1 MANLQKQ
8 SGARVS
14 AELRDSAGD
23 IVSRGEALLFP
34 DDDKSAHFYP
44 HDSAHRDRIRSFAKT
59 LVLTDDNESQSIV
72 AIQECAQEVRH
83 EQHFHLRLS

>member
-8 SGARVS
+8 SGARVP
-14 AELRDSAGD
+14 AELRDVGGNV
-23 IVSRGEALLFP
+23 VSRGEALLFS

-44 HDSAHRDRIRSFAKT
+44 HDSTSRDTIQSRAQT
-59 LVLTDDNESQSIV
+59 LVLTNENESRSIV
-72 AIQECAQEVRH
+72 AIQECAEEVPH